1 MQLTKTAYYADF
13 AVYTAVISVLI
24 TVAAVSADWTQR
36 LRWLIALATGG
47 ATWTLLEYLLH
58 RIVLH
63 RVSMFAEMHAVHHA
77 SPRAF
82 IGTPTWLT
90 LTVLWTVFFLPVWC
104 WLSFNVASGLIA
116 GVMAGFLWYG
126 ILHHAIH
133 HGRPRLLASLTTV
146 CALRHGRHH
155 HSGKSGNFGV
165 TTAIWDRMFGTVID
179 GRRTGAR
186 TEHARQ
192 PSGNNCG
199 SG

>member
-13 AVYTAVISVLI
+13 VIYAAVIGLLTTI
-24 TVAAVSADWTQR
+24 AAVSADWPQR
-36 LRWLIALATGG
+36 LQWLMALATGG
-47 ATWTLLEYLLH
+47 AAWTLLEYLLH

-63 RVSMFAEMHAVHHA
+63 KVSMFAEMHAVHHA

-90 LTVLWTVFFLPVWC
+90 LAVLWTVFFLPVWL
-104 WLSFNVASGLIA
+104 WLSFDIASGLIA

-133 HGRPRLLASLTTV
+133 HGRPRFLASLTPV
-146 CALRHGRHH
+146 CAFRHGRHH

-165 TTAIWDRMFGTVID
+165 TTPFWDRVFGTVID
-179 GRRTGAR
+179 VRRTGAASSGAWKR
-186 TEHARQ
+186 
-192 PSGNNCG
+192 PGNNSR